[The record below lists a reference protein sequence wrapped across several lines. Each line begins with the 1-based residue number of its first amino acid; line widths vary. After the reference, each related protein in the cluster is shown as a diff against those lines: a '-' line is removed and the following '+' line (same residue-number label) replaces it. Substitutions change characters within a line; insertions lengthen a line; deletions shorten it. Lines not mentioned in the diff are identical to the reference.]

1 MEKIKLTFA
10 NAEVREQWYA
20 GRTPKNESYE
30 SQASNER
37 TAVVNKTREQLHAIK
52 VKN

>member
-20 GRTPKNESYE
+20 GRTPRNEYD

-37 TAVVNKTREQLHAIK
+37 TAVVNKTRDQLHAIK